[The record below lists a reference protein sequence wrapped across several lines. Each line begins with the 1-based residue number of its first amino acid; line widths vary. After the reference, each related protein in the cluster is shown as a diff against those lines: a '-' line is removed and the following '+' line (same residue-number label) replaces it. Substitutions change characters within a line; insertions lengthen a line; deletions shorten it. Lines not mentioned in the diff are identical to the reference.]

1 MNPEDFFTF
10 DPEKGEWRN
19 KATVYRFV
27 MLGEPF
33 YINMVIN
40 LTKQFGSVAGVF
52 VYRSG
57 LGVGQEMGNLS

>member
-1 MNPEDFFTF
+1 
-10 DPEKGEWRN
+10 
-19 KATVYRFV
+19 

-52 VYRSG
+52 VYQSG